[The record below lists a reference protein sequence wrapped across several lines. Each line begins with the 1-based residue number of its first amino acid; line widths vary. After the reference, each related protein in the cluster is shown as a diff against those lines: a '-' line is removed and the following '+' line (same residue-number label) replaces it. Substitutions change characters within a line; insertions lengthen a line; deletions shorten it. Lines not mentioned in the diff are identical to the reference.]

1 MSVQTVDVVSGV
13 IMRKFKR
20 NRWRF
25 VLYGG
30 ACHKTLW
37 LREASNGTTIKRNS
51 ASTGMVNWALR
62 CRVSKLKQREEILV
76 ARTEHQIMP
85 DRRRSVEKNER
96 GIL

>member
-1 MSVQTVDVVSGV
+1 MNSVVACKVNKV
-13 IMRKFKR
+13 RK
-20 NRWRF
+20 
-25 VLYGG
+25 LS
-30 ACHKTLW
+30 W

-62 CRVSKLKQREEILV
+62 YRVSKLKQREEILV